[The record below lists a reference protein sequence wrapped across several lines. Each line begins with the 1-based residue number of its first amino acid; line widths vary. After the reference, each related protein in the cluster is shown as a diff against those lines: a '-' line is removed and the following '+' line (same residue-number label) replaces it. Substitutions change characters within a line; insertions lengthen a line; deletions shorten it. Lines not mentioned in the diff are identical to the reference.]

1 MTGDCL
7 EKLLVENV
15 LPVAKLMER
24 YRKFGSSA
32 WSLLKF
38 ISCKYIKNSLASKPY
53 DYFNFFMF
61 HCSDTLSDLS
71 TLPLPIME
79 SHMESRS
86 VPGLVVSDIWK
97 IQEETKHGVLLQTKS
112 EGSNVNGTDRS
123 HRNMYQTLALSALES
138 RGSLY
143 PQTSSGDI
151 HDSTPFGSGL
161 GTQSEIGSRSGSEYD
176 GTSLSRNESQSEKS
190 VVPRMRSISDIVRET
205 GEAEEDERQIRTD
218 LDTPSILDTLSLQE
232 SGRFH
237 NPSTSSQPESIDS
250 VSVNITMNKDTAST
264 VAQSGSIGEPDGS
277 GRESSDLLTLAHR
290 SSSLARRR
298 RPSLQRRR
306 RAETGAIRRRRRHDS
321 GALADVLLQGVDSGQ
336 STHMA
341 LSHDDT
347 SPGAQH
353 CYQDEFGKSSSHLK
367 L

>member
-1 MTGDCL
+1 
-7 EKLLVENV
+7 
-15 LPVAKLMER
+15 
-24 YRKFGSSA
+24 
-32 WSLLKF
+32 
-38 ISCKYIKNSLASKPY
+38 
-53 DYFNFFMF
+53 MF

-86 VPGLVVSDIWK
+86 APGLVVSDIWK
-97 IQEETKHGVLLQTKS
+97 IQEEAKRGVLLQTKS

-123 HRNMYQTLALSALES
+123 PRNMYQALGLSALES

-151 HDSTPFGSGL
+151 HESTPFGSGL

-190 VVPRMRSISDIVRET
+190 GVPRMRSISDIVRET
-205 GEAEEDERQIRTD
+205 GEVEEVENERQIRTD
-218 LDTPSILDTLSLQE
+218 LDTPSILDTLSLQD

-277 GRESSDLLTLAHR
+277 GRESSDLLTLARR

-321 GALADVLLQGVDSGQ
+321 GALADVLLQGADGGP

-353 CYQDEFGKSSSHLK
+353 CYQDEFGKSSSCQTE
-367 L
+367 

>member
-1 MTGDCL
+1 
-7 EKLLVENV
+7 
-15 LPVAKLMER
+15 
-24 YRKFGSSA
+24 
-32 WSLLKF
+32 
-38 ISCKYIKNSLASKPY
+38 
-53 DYFNFFMF
+53 
-61 HCSDTLSDLS
+61 
-71 TLPLPIME
+71 
-79 SHMESRS
+79 MESRS

-97 IQEETKHGVLLQTKS
+97 IHEEATRGLLLQTKS
-112 EGSNVNGTDRS
+112 EGSNVNGTPSSNSRS
-123 HRNMYQTLALSALES
+123 MYQALVSALE
-138 RGSLY
+138 GHGPPY

-151 HDSTPFGSGL
+151 NEGTSFGSRL
-161 GTQSEIGSRSGSEYD
+161 GTQSEIGSSSEYD

-205 GEAEEDERQIRTD
+205 EDAGDGEDDRQTRAGM
-218 LDTPSILDTLSLQE
+218 DTPSILDTLSLQD

-264 VAQSGSIGEPDGS
+264 VAQTGSIGEPDGS
-277 GRESSDLLTLAHR
+277 GRESSDLLALAQQ

-321 GALADVLLQGVDSGQ
+321 GTHADVLLQSADGGP
-336 STHMA
+336 STHFA

-353 CYQDEFGKSSSHLK
+353 CFQDEFGKGK
-367 L
+367 KQIV

>member
-1 MTGDCL
+1 
-7 EKLLVENV
+7 
-15 LPVAKLMER
+15 
-24 YRKFGSSA
+24 
-32 WSLLKF
+32 
-38 ISCKYIKNSLASKPY
+38 
-53 DYFNFFMF
+53 
-61 HCSDTLSDLS
+61 
-71 TLPLPIME
+71 
-79 SHMESRS
+79 MESRS

-97 IQEETKHGVLLQTKS
+97 IQEEAKRGVLLQTKS
-112 EGSNVNGTDRS
+112 EGSNVNGRGS
-123 HRNMYQTLALSALES
+123 PRNIYQALRLSALES
-138 RGSLY
+138 QGSLY
-143 PQTSSGDI
+143 PQTSSGEI
-151 HDSTPFGSGL
+151 NEGTPFGSGL

-205 GEAEEDERQIRTD
+205 GDAADGEDERQTRVD
-218 LDTPSILDTLSLQE
+218 MDTPSILDTLSLQD
-232 SGRFH
+232 SVRFH

-277 GRESSDLLTLAHR
+277 GRESSDLLALAHR

-306 RAETGAIRRRRRHDS
+306 RTETGAIRRRRRHDS
-321 GALADVLLQGVDSGQ
+321 GAHADVLLQSADGAP
-336 STHMA
+336 STHLA

-353 CYQDEFGKSSSHLK
+353 CFQDEFGKSGCCRPASKGMCGFQTLF
-367 L
+367 